1 MPSSKTF
8 RKMGKIWMY
17 LLIAGG
23 VLTVLSIAQNRMY
36 DKYGVRKK

>member
-17 LLIAGG
+17 LLIAGAA
-23 VLTVLSIAQNRMY
+23 LTVLSIAQNHMY
-36 DKYGVRKK
+36 DKHGQS

>member
-8 RKMGKIWMY
+8 KKMGKIWMY
-17 LLIAGG
+17 LLIAGAA
-23 VLTVLSIAQNRMY
+23 LTVLSIAQNRMY